1 MDLGMETWSFADLNA
16 AKSLERKGLTSIAFV
31 AFVSSWDQPNSES
44 IV

>member
-1 MDLGMETWSFADLNA
+1 LHGDLVIADLDA
-16 AKSLERKGLTSIAFV
+16 AESLERKGLTSIPFV